1 MTRDAEETARSN
13 AMAKGCLHLNH
24 NPEKKNKNKNKSQA
38 ECINCVKKR
47 LLKAFLYTAYLLMS
61 YSDDLIWHDV

>member
-24 NPEKKNKNKNKSQA
+24 NPEKKINKKSQA

-47 LLKAFLYTAYLLMS
+47 LLKAFLYTAYLLRS
-61 YSDDLIWHDV
+61 YSDDLI